1 MKRNPNAINAGA
13 VHVATPPC
21 TRRRLLTAMLGAGLL
36 SVQVSAVRAAGGRA
50 SGLNNRNMADLGPAP
65 APKPGPEPSLAAP
78 APEDDAAVRSAT
90 RGTASASDSAAD
102 KTTTNANTD
111 PASRP
116 AKRRYALVIGNARY
130 AVPVN
135 ALVNPVN
142 DARLIADSL
151 RQRGVDVTLATDLT
165 TAQMEAAVDDFALRA
180 KDGDLALMYFAG
192 HAVAV
197 DDVNYLFGVDL
208 PLPLGDVRIRS
219 AQQSSLSLKR
229 VSQALRRA
237 NVRARLMVLDACR
250 TNLTRGTPAA
260 GLVNA
265 VPAGGELIAFSTQP
279 GATAEDGFGNDGPRH
294 SPYAYYFAQGLRTLS
309 GAAPVETFFKQLT
322 ADVQVATAYRQIPH
336 YASSLVGTVTFTTLA
351 DGQTPATPGGKPGQA
366 GRGPSPTLGRDLI
379 KARISAWEYEIE
391 RGAQYVDE
399 PRLESLQAR
408 AKAGDVVAMTTLGL
422 IAENGEHVQQNYP
435 VAARWYQRAADQG
448 FAPAQTYLGE
458 LTGMGRGVPKN
469 YAVAE
474 RLFRDAAA
482 AGHRRAALDLLDVRA
497 RMGEPI
503 DPREWAKVLQDAALN
518 PVGVPLPGM
527 APGMP
532 ELQGLPNLQGLPDMP
547 WMRALG
553 VRPPGQP

>member
-1 MKRNPNAINAGA
+1 MPDARPQ
-13 VHVATPPC
+13 PLM
-21 TRRRLLTAMLGAGLL
+21 RRRLLAALVGAGLYGGHAG
-36 SVQVSAVRAAGGRA
+36 AVLAAGANAR
-50 SGLNNRNMADLGPAP
+50 GLNNRNMLDEEPARSGAPAPQPTTPAP
-65 APKPGPEPSLAAP
+65 APDDGPSAA
-78 APEDDAAVRSAT
+78 AT
-90 RGTASASDSAAD
+90 DRKAASDAKAQAD
-102 KTTTNANTD
+102 PQAD
-111 PASRP
+111 PQATP

-130 AVPVN
+130 AVPAN

-151 RQRGVDVTLATDLT
+151 RQRQVDVTLLTDLT

-180 KDGDLALMYFAG
+180 AGGDLALMYFAG

-208 PLPLGDVRIRS
+208 PLPLGEVRIRT

-250 TNLTRGTPAA
+250 TNLTRGTPGA
-260 GLVNA
+260 GLVHA

-294 SPYAYYFAQGLRTLS
+294 SPYAYYFAQGLRTLP
-309 GAAPVETFFKQLT
+309 GTAPVETFFKQLT

-336 YASSLVGTVTFTTLA
+336 YASSLVGTVTFTSLA
-351 DGQTPATPGGKPGQA
+351 DGQTPATPGASGGQTA
-366 GRGPSPTLGRDLI
+366 QGRGPSPTLGRDLI
-379 KARISAWEYEIE
+379 KARMSAWEYEIE

-399 PRLESLQAR
+399 PRLASLQAR

-474 RLFRDAAA
+474 RLFRDAAE
-482 AGHRRAALDLLDVRA
+482 AGHRRAAMDLLDVRA

-503 DPREWAKVLQDAALN
+503 DPREWAKALQDAALN
-518 PVGVPLPGM
+518 PVGFPMPGM
-527 APGMP
+527 API
-532 ELQGLPNLQGLPDMP
+532 QGLPDNP

>member
-1 MKRNPNAINAGA
+1 MKPNKEPALASMPDA
-13 VHVATPPC
+13 RPQTLM
-21 TRRRLLTAMLGAGLL
+21 RRRLLAALFGAGLCGGHAG
-36 SVQVSAVRAAGGRA
+36 AVLAAGANAG
-50 SGLNNRNMADLGPAP
+50 GLNNRNMLDEEPARSGAPAPQPTTPAP
-65 APKPGPEPSLAAP
+65 APDDGPSA
-78 APEDDAAVRSAT
+78 DATDSKA
-90 RGTASASDSAAD
+90 ASDAKAQAD
-102 KTTTNANTD
+102 PQAD
-111 PASRP
+111 PQATP

-130 AVPVN
+130 AVPAN

-151 RQRGVDVTLATDLT
+151 RHRQVDVTLLTDLT

-180 KDGDLALMYFAG
+180 TGGDLALMYFAG

-208 PLPLGDVRIRS
+208 PLPLGEVRIRT

-250 TNLTRGTPAA
+250 TNLTRGTPGA
-260 GLVNA
+260 GLVHA

-294 SPYAYYFAQGLRTLS
+294 SPYAYYFAQGLRTLPGS
-309 GAAPVETFFKQLT
+309 APVETFFKQLT

-336 YASSLVGTVTFTTLA
+336 YASSLVGTVTFTSLA
-351 DGQTPATPGGKPGQA
+351 DGQTPATPGASGASGGQTA
-366 GRGPSPTLGRDLI
+366 QGRGPSPTLGRDLI
-379 KARISAWEYEIE
+379 KARMSAWEYEIE

-399 PRLESLQAR
+399 PRLASLQAR

-474 RLFRDAAA
+474 RLFRDAAE
-482 AGHRRAALDLLDVRA
+482 AGHRRAAMDLLDVRA

-518 PVGVPLPGM
+518 PVGFPMPGM
-527 APGMP
+527 API
-532 ELQGLPNLQGLPDMP
+532 QGLPDNP

>member
-1 MKRNPNAINAGA
+1 MPDARPQ
-13 VHVATPPC
+13 PLM
-21 TRRRLLTAMLGAGLL
+21 RRRLLAALVGAGLCGGHAG
-36 SVQVSAVRAAGGRA
+36 AVLAAGANAR
-50 SGLNNRNMADLGPAP
+50 GLNNRNMMDEEPARSGAPAPQPTTPAP
-65 APKPGPEPSLAAP
+65 APDDRPSA
-78 APEDDAAVRSAT
+78 DATDSKA
-90 RGTASASDSAAD
+90 ASDAKAQAEPQAD
-102 KTTTNANTD
+102 PQAT
-111 PASRP
+111 P

-130 AVPVN
+130 AIPAN

-151 RQRGVDVTLATDLT
+151 RQRQVDVTLLTDLT

-180 KDGDLALMYFAG
+180 AGGDLALMYFAG

-208 PLPLGDVRIRS
+208 PLPLGEVRIRT

-250 TNLTRGTPAA
+250 TNLTRGTPGA
-260 GLVNA
+260 GLVHA

-294 SPYAYYFAQGLRTLS
+294 SPYACYFAQGLRTLPGS
-309 GAAPVETFFKQLT
+309 APVETFFKQLT

-351 DGQTPATPGGKPGQA
+351 DGQTPATPGASGASGGQTA
-366 GRGPSPTLGRDLI
+366 QGRGPSPTLGRDLI
-379 KARISAWEYEIE
+379 KARMSAWEYEIE
-391 RGAQYVDE
+391 RGAQYVDG
-399 PRLESLQAR
+399 PRLASLQAR

-474 RLFRDAAA
+474 RLFRDAAE
-482 AGHRRAALDLLDVRA
+482 AGHRRAAMDLLDVRA

-518 PVGVPLPGM
+518 PVGFPMPGM
-527 APGMP
+527 API
-532 ELQGLPNLQGLPDMP
+532 QGLPDNP

>member
-1 MKRNPNAINAGA
+1 MKSIKKATGSGAANALAHPA
-13 VHVATPPC
+13 M
-21 TRRRLLTAMLGAGLL
+21 RRRLLAALVGTGLL
-36 SVQVSAVRAAGGRA
+36 GVHATAVRAAGANARGQ
-50 SGLNNRNMADLGPAP
+50 NTRNMAAPEPAP
-65 APKPGPEPSLAAP
+65 SSAPAAPATLAAP
-78 APEDDAAVRSAT
+78 APTGELPPPAAAPA
-90 RGTASASDSAAD
+90 AS
-102 KTTTNANTD
+102 
-111 PASRP
+111 P

-130 AVPVN
+130 AVPAN

-142 DARLIADSL
+142 DAQLIAESL
-151 RQRGVDVTLATDLT
+151 RQRNIDVTLLTDLT
-165 TAQMEAAVDDFALRA
+165 TAQMEAAVDDFAARA
-180 KDGDLALMYFAG
+180 AGGDLALMYFAG

-208 PLPLGDVRIRS
+208 PLPLGEVRIRT
-219 AQQSSLSLKR
+219 AQQSSLSLRR

-250 TNLTRGTPAA
+250 TNLTRGAPSA
-260 GLVNA
+260 GLVHT

-279 GATAEDGFGNDGPRH
+279 GATAEDGFGNEGPRH
-294 SPYAYYFAQGLRTLS
+294 SPYAYYFAQGLRALPGS
-309 GAAPVETFFKQLT
+309 APVETFFKQLT

-366 GRGPSPTLGRDLI
+366 GRGPTPTLGRDLI
-379 KARISAWEYEIE
+379 KARMSAWEYEIE

-399 PRLESLQAR
+399 PRLTSLQAR

-474 RLFRDAAA
+474 RLFRDAAE
-482 AGHRRAALDLLDVRA
+482 AGHRRAALDLLDVRT

-503 DPREWAKVLQDAALN
+503 DPREWAAVLQDAVRN
-518 PVGVPLPGM
+518 PVGLPPLQ
-527 APGMP
+527 GMP
-532 ELQGLPNLQGLPDMP
+532 PINGLPDTP

-553 VRPPGQP
+553 VRPPGNFPPQ

>member
-1 MKRNPNAINAGA
+1 MKPIKEPAGA
-13 VHVATPPC
+13 SMPDARPQPLM
-21 TRRRLLTAMLGAGLL
+21 RRRLLAALIGAGLC
-36 SVQVSAVRAAGGRA
+36 GGRA
-50 SGLNNRNMADLGPAP
+50 GAVFAAGANARGLNNRNMMDEAPARSGAPTPQPTTPAP
-65 APKPGPEPSLAAP
+65 APAP
-78 APEDDAAVRSAT
+78 APDDGPSANASDPK
-90 RGTASASDSAAD
+90 TASDAKTELQAD
-102 KTTTNANTD
+102 PEAKSQPT
-111 PASRP
+111 P
-116 AKRRYALVIGNARY
+116 AKRRYALVIGNAHY
-130 AVPVN
+130 AVPANV
-135 ALVNPVN
+135 LVNPVN

-151 RQRGVDVTLATDLT
+151 RQRQVDVTLLTDLT

-180 KDGDLALMYFAG
+180 EGGDLALMYFAG

-208 PLPLGDVRIRS
+208 PLPLGEVRIRS

-250 TNLTRGTPAA
+250 TNLTRGTPGA
-260 GLVNA
+260 GLVHA

-294 SPYAYYFAQGLRTLS
+294 SPYAYYFAQGLRALPGT
-309 GAAPVETFFKQLT
+309 APVETFFKQLT

-351 DGQTPATPGGKPGQA
+351 DGQTPATPGASGGQTA
-366 GRGPSPTLGRDLI
+366 QGRGPSPTLGRDLI
-379 KARISAWEYEIE
+379 KARMSAWEYEIE

-399 PRLESLQAR
+399 PRLASLQAR

-422 IAENGEHVQQNYP
+422 IAENGEHVQQNYA

-474 RLFRDAAA
+474 RLFRDAAE
-482 AGHRRAALDLLDVRA
+482 AGHRRAAMDLLDVRA

-518 PVGVPLPGM
+518 PVGFPMPGM
-527 APGMP
+527 API
-532 ELQGLPNLQGLPDMP
+532 QGLPDNP

>member
-1 MKRNPNAINAGA
+1 MPDARPQ
-13 VHVATPPC
+13 PLM
-21 TRRRLLTAMLGAGLL
+21 RRRLLAALVGAGLCGGHAG
-36 SVQVSAVRAAGGRA
+36 AVLAAGANAR
-50 SGLNNRNMADLGPAP
+50 GLNNRNMMDEEPARSGAPAPQPTTPAP
-65 APKPGPEPSLAAP
+65 APDDGPSAA
-78 APEDDAAVRSAT
+78 AKDSKA
-90 RGTASASDSAAD
+90 ASDAKVQAEPQANPQAD
-102 KTTTNANTD
+102 PQAT
-111 PASRP
+111 P

-130 AVPVN
+130 AVPAN

-142 DARLIADSL
+142 DARLIADAL
-151 RQRGVDVTLATDLT
+151 RQRQVDVTLLTDLT

-180 KDGDLALMYFAG
+180 AGGDLALMYFAG

-208 PLPLGDVRIRS
+208 PLPLGEVRIRT

-250 TNLTRGTPAA
+250 TNLTRGTPGA
-260 GLVNA
+260 GLVQA

-294 SPYAYYFAQGLRTLS
+294 SPYAYYFAQGLRALPGS
-309 GAAPVETFFKQLT
+309 APVETFFKQLT

-351 DGQTPATPGGKPGQA
+351 DGQTPATPGASGASGGQTA
-366 GRGPSPTLGRDLI
+366 QGRGPSPTLGRDLI
-379 KARISAWEYEIE
+379 KARMSAWEYEIE

-399 PRLESLQAR
+399 PRLASLQAR

-474 RLFRDAAA
+474 RLFRDAAE
-482 AGHRRAALDLLDVRA
+482 AGHRRAAMDLLDVRA

-518 PVGVPLPGM
+518 PVGFPMPGM
-527 APGMP
+527 API
-532 ELQGLPNLQGLPDMP
+532 QGLPDNP
-547 WMRALG
+547 WLRALG

>member
-1 MKRNPNAINAGA
+1 MKSLNNPAGA
-13 VHVATPPC
+13 GVAHAPTCPPM
-21 TRRRLLTAMLGAGLL
+21 RRRLLTALIGASLWAAHPTAL
-36 SVQVSAVRAAGGRA
+36 RAAGANAR
-50 SGLNNRNMADLGPAP
+50 GLNTRNMADPDPAPTEALTSTAP
-65 APKPGPEPSLAAP
+65 APT
-78 APEDDAAVRSAT
+78 PEDDAPVAAT
-90 RGTASASDSAAD
+90 TAS
-102 KTTTNANTD
+102 
-111 PASRP
+111 PAR
-116 AKRRYALVIGNARY
+116 RRYALVIGNARY
-130 AVPVN
+130 AIPAN

-151 RQRGVDVTLATDLT
+151 RQRSIDVTLLTDLT
-165 TAQMEAAVDDFALRA
+165 TAQMETAVDDFAARA
-180 KDGDLALMYFAG
+180 TGGDLALVYFAG

-208 PLPLGDVRIRS
+208 PLPLGEVRIRT
-219 AQQSSLSLKR
+219 AQQSSLSLRR

-250 TNLTRGTPAA
+250 TNLTRGAASA
-260 GLVNA
+260 GLVHA

-294 SPYAYYFAQGLRTLS
+294 SPYAYYFAQGLRALPGS
-309 GAAPVETFFKQLT
+309 APVESFFKQLT

-351 DGQTPATPGGKPGQA
+351 DGTTPATPGGKPGQA

-379 KARISAWEYEIE
+379 KARMSAWEYEIE

-399 PRLESLQAR
+399 PRLASLQAR

-422 IAENGEHVQQNYP
+422 IAENGEYVEKNYP
-435 VAARWYQRAADQG
+435 VAARWYRRAADQG

-458 LTGMGRGVPKN
+458 LTGMGRGVPRN
-469 YAVAE
+469 YAEAE
-474 RLFRDAAA
+474 RLFRDAAE

-503 DPREWAKVLQDAALN
+503 DPQEWARVLQDAALN
-518 PVGVPLPGM
+518 PVGLPLPGM
-527 APGMP
+527 APV
-532 ELQGLPNLQGLPDMP
+532 QGLPDMP

-553 VRPPGQP
+553 VRPPGQR

>member
-1 MKRNPNAINAGA
+1 MSDARPQ
-13 VHVATPPC
+13 PPM
-21 TRRRLLTAMLGAGLL
+21 RRRLLAALVGAGLCGGHA
-36 SVQVSAVRAAGGRA
+36 SAVLAAGANAR
-50 SGLNNRNMADLGPAP
+50 GLNNRNMMDEEPGRPGAPAPQPTTPAP
-65 APKPGPEPSLAAP
+65 APDDGPSAVAK
-78 APEDDAAVRSAT
+78 DAKA
-90 RGTASASDSAAD
+90 ASDAKAQAEPRAD
-102 KTTTNANTD
+102 PQAD
-111 PASRP
+111 PQATP

-130 AVPVN
+130 AVPAN

-142 DARLIADSL
+142 DARLIADAF
-151 RQRGVDVTLATDLT
+151 RQRQVDVTLLTDLT

-180 KDGDLALMYFAG
+180 AGGDLALMYFAG

-208 PLPLGDVRIRS
+208 PLPLGEVRIRT

-250 TNLTRGTPAA
+250 TNLTRGTPGA
-260 GLVNA
+260 GLVHA

-294 SPYAYYFAQGLRTLS
+294 SPYAYYFAQGLRALPGS
-309 GAAPVETFFKQLT
+309 APVENFFKQLT

-351 DGQTPATPGGKPGQA
+351 DGQTPATPGASGASGNQA
-366 GRGPSPTLGRDLI
+366 AQGRGPSPTLGRDLI
-379 KARISAWEYEIE
+379 KARMSAWEYEIE

-399 PRLESLQAR
+399 PRLASLQAR

-474 RLFRDAAA
+474 RLFRDAAE
-482 AGHRRAALDLLDVRA
+482 AGHRRAAMDLLDVRA

-518 PVGVPLPGM
+518 PVGFPMPGM
-527 APGMP
+527 API
-532 ELQGLPNLQGLPDMP
+532 QGLPDNP

>member
-1 MKRNPNAINAGA
+1 MPDARPQ
-13 VHVATPPC
+13 PLM
-21 TRRRLLTAMLGAGLL
+21 RRRLLAALVGAGLYGGHAG
-36 SVQVSAVRAAGGRA
+36 AVLAAGANAR
-50 SGLNNRNMADLGPAP
+50 GLNNRNMMDEEPARSGAPPPQPTTPAP
-65 APKPGPEPSLAAP
+65 AP
-78 APEDDAAVRSAT
+78 DDRP
-90 RGTASASDSAAD
+90 SAAATD
-102 KTTTNANTD
+102 SKAESEAKAQAEPHADPPADPQANP
-111 PASRP
+111 PATP
-116 AKRRYALVIGNARY
+116 ARRRYALVIGNARY
-130 AVPVN
+130 AVPANV
-135 ALVNPVN
+135 LVNPVN

-151 RQRGVDVTLATDLT
+151 RQRQVDVTLLTDLT

-180 KDGDLALMYFAG
+180 AGGDLALMYFAG

-208 PLPLGDVRIRS
+208 PLPLGEVRIRT

-250 TNLTRGTPAA
+250 TNLTRGTPGA
-260 GLVNA
+260 GLVHA

-294 SPYAYYFAQGLRTLS
+294 SPYAYYFAQGLRALPAT
-309 GAAPVETFFKQLT
+309 APVETFFKQLT
-322 ADVQVATAYRQIPH
+322 ADVQVATSYRQIPH

-351 DGQTPATPGGKPGQA
+351 DGQTPATPGASGGQTA
-366 GRGPSPTLGRDLI
+366 QGRGPSPTLGRDLI
-379 KARISAWEYEIE
+379 KARMSAWEYEIE

-399 PRLESLQAR
+399 PRLASLQAR

-422 IAENGEHVQQNYP
+422 IAENGEYVQQNYP

-474 RLFRDAAA
+474 RLFRDAAE
-482 AGHRRAALDLLDVRA
+482 AGHRRAAMDLLDVRA

-518 PVGVPLPGM
+518 PVGFPMPGM
-527 APGMP
+527 API
-532 ELQGLPNLQGLPDMP
+532 QGLPDNP

>member
-1 MKRNPNAINAGA
+1 MKRID
-13 VHVATPPC
+13 PPARASAPVSRAHPLM
-21 TRRRLLTAMLGAGLL
+21 RRRLLTALLGAAL
-36 SVQVSAVRAAGGRA
+36 SGGPATAVWAAGSNTR
-50 SGLNNRNMADLGPAP
+50 GLNNRNMVDDDPPPSAAPSHPPATPAP
-65 APKPGPEPSLAAP
+65 APDDGPAASAAASNAESNAPSQADPEAASNP
-78 APEDDAAVRSAT
+78 TAVR
-90 RGTASASDSAAD
+90 
-102 KTTTNANTD
+102 
-111 PASRP
+111 
-116 AKRRYALVIGNARY
+116 RRYALVIGNARY
-130 AVPVN
+130 AVPAN

-142 DARLIADSL
+142 DARLIAEAL
-151 RQRGVDVTLATDLT
+151 RQRSIDVTLLTDLT
-165 TAQMEAAVDDFALRA
+165 TAQMEAAVDEFADRA
-180 KDGDLALMYFAG
+180 AGGDLALMYFAG

-208 PLPLGDVRIRS
+208 PLPLGDVRIRT
-219 AQQSSLSLKR
+219 AQQSSLSLRR

-260 GLVNA
+260 GLVHA

-279 GATAEDGFGNDGPRH
+279 GATAEDGFGNQGPRH
-294 SPYAYYFAQGLRTLS
+294 SPYAYYFAQGLRALPGT
-309 GAAPVETFFKQLT
+309 APVETFFKQLT

-351 DGQTPATPGGKPGQA
+351 DGQTPATPGGSGGQTA
-366 GRGPSPTLGRDLI
+366 QGRGPSPTLGRDLI
-379 KARISAWEYEIE
+379 KARMSAWEYEIE

-399 PRLESLQAR
+399 PRLASLQAR

-474 RLFRDAAA
+474 RLFRDAAE

-503 DPREWAKVLQDAALN
+503 DPREWARVLQDAALN
-518 PVGVPLPGM
+518 PVGFPMPGG
-527 APGMP
+527 API
-532 ELQGLPNLQGLPDMP
+532 QGLPDMP

-553 VRPPGQP
+553 VRPGQP

>member
-1 MKRNPNAINAGA
+1 MPDARPQ
-13 VHVATPPC
+13 PLM
-21 TRRRLLTAMLGAGLL
+21 RRRLLAALVGAGLCGGHAG
-36 SVQVSAVRAAGGRA
+36 AVLAAGANAR
-50 SGLNNRNMADLGPAP
+50 GLNNRNMLDEEPARSGAPAPQPTTPAP
-65 APKPGPEPSLAAP
+65 APDDGPSA
-78 APEDDAAVRSAT
+78 DAKDSKA
-90 RGTASASDSAAD
+90 ASDAKVQAEPQANPQAD
-102 KTTTNANTD
+102 PQAT
-111 PASRP
+111 P

-130 AVPVN
+130 AVPAN
-135 ALVNPVN
+135 ALVNPFN
-142 DARLIADSL
+142 DARLIADAL
-151 RQRGVDVTLATDLT
+151 RQRQVDVTLLTDLT

-180 KDGDLALMYFAG
+180 AGGDLALMYFAG

-208 PLPLGDVRIRS
+208 PLPLGEVRIRT

-250 TNLTRGTPAA
+250 TNLTRGAPGA
-260 GLVNA
+260 GLVHA

-294 SPYAYYFAQGLRTLS
+294 SPYAYYFAQGLRALPGS
-309 GAAPVETFFKQLT
+309 APVETFFKQLT

-351 DGQTPATPGGKPGQA
+351 DGQTPATPGASGASGGQTA
-366 GRGPSPTLGRDLI
+366 QGRGPSPTLGRDLI
-379 KARISAWEYEIE
+379 KARMSAWEYEIE

-399 PRLESLQAR
+399 PRLASLQAR

-474 RLFRDAAA
+474 RLFRDAAE
-482 AGHRRAALDLLDVRA
+482 AGHRRAAMDLLDVRA

-518 PVGVPLPGM
+518 PVGFPMPGM
-527 APGMP
+527 API
-532 ELQGLPNLQGLPDMP
+532 QGLPDNP